1 MKKIITICTAI
12 LITASVFAQAP
23 NKMSYQAVIRNNS
36 NVLVTNQTVGMQI
49 SILQSSANGTSV
61 YTETQ
66 TSNTNAN
73 GLISIEIG
81 GGTVVSGNF
90 STIDWANGPYFI
102 KTETDPAGGTNYTI
116 TGTTQLL
123 SVPYAQFAKTS
134 GGIAEYAIFEE
145 QYPSTNIPLLNSS
158 NVNFIPNIHPFNT
171 VIGQSGS
178 SIVLNSFSGS
188 ITLNPGKY
196 RIEISTPL
204 KDSFNQGT
212 YLAFAGTLSNVINS
226 NLYEY
231 NNDYNGYLNLDGF
244 LQLTTTETFTL
255 NQLLKHNG
263 AGPNTVF
270 TTNPL
275 PNSTN
280 TTVARI
286 YIQKL

>member
-73 GLISIEIG
+73 GLTSIEIG
-81 GGTVVSGNF
+81 GGTVVSGSF

-158 NVNFIPNIHPFNT
+158 DPSWIPNIHPFNT

-196 RIEISTPL
+196 RIEISSPL
-204 KDSFNQGT
+204 RGSSFQGT
-212 YLAFAGTLSNVINS
+212 YLAFAGTLSNVIYS
-226 NLYEY
+226 NLYEF
-231 NNDYNGYLNLDGF
+231 GSGAGSYLNLDGF
-244 LQLTTTETFTL
+244 LQLNTAETFTL
-255 NQLLKHNG
+255 NQFLKHGGSG
-263 AGPNTVF
+263 ANTVS
-270 TTNPL
+270 TTSPL